1 MEASGAEL
9 LTLSDLLRRS
19 RPLSGAASLSSS
31 TSRRIPVPNPREEP
45 TTENPSLTLKI
56 LVPLNHP
63 VVLVGTVILPVYD
76 EKGLSIPFK
85 CPSSNS
91 ACFRFSDGTSTVCCD
106 VLNFGVPMLGE
117 KIRVL
122 AFNFIPF
129 KHGGGFL
136 EIVKWSFSSSSMAGL
151 RPCSSIASFPLTSG
165 AITAFED
172 GAKARYNVLGAV
184 ESVSPVFIVPCSM
197 TMESNGRHLRG
208 FLVEFMICGC
218 QLCKSKVPLKELVN
232 SSFESHSYSEAV
244 FVYFCGSASRWHPA
258 ITKLISSVVVLSG
271 LKKKLM
277 YIEKEE
283 SQLVFVVT
291 EKSLLHLLGMPRKWS
306 THVKTGI
313 KGEGECG
320 HYSGIVRGMYM
331 QGMVVE
337 LDKEVWLLLTGQQ
350 LILPHSIRIGAL
362 IAVKNAHFVRAKFA
376 FTEVLILGHCFKSSI
391 MVGSFS
397 PLETGCHVKPQ
408 MQSLLGIFIASL
420 AFSAR
425 LWMLLA
431 VSCFLKKFAGILPEK
446 EILGSKRK
454 EGLSQAYARSCLP
467 SWAIRSQHGV
477 FLELC
482 KHVSASCKC
491 GPQPY
496 DSELKLVVPLST
508 FILYCEAMR
517 SKMPQGRGQA
527 CQESDKSDKSCC
539 LCFGGGTHSESVR
552 RIIPSQDIGII
563 LFGTLKISPAS
574 GRLQLFDATGSV
586 DVLIPD
592 LPSTWKSNGIYEVS
606 EYSIIIEGMP
616 QTASG
621 HSKEHHFSSL
631 SCKSIFNCTA
641 LLRKMSMGIFVY
653 FHLRNATYR
662 DFSFRSCDVP
672 KDEHEELSGKF
683 HVLQVVHKFPVLQ
696 KFPGDLVISERS
708 SAFVEAIIL
717 PWDLFL
723 AGNNGGEHFSEAMKS
738 LSNHWARV
746 SRKRQKTDGISTTLS
761 SGSLDDVNNFRSDRS
776 AFSISS
782 RDGEIDGLID
792 INSYK
797 IPCLA
802 TVRNS
807 NKMVL
812 VSSGILYST
821 KREAKTG
828 SCCKPSTQKILMEF
842 KFSNLSQYQ
851 GLQIDGYYIVKHH
864 GKNSSF
870 RFLDSDY
877 AWGEKILITSETKLR
892 SLSIFSSDTPL
903 DNGSS
908 SDAPLGKSH
917 FSTNE
922 IFLGYEIRIPAKAY
936 ADYSSVTCSEIHL
949 VAYKDLLGPLELDL
963 KEIQCQFTK
972 MNYSL
977 ETVNLSRCNGTNVS
991 LPLSSKAPGFGF
1003 PFPDGNLICIRGD
1016 VISVHNIKSHKSL
1029 VNSNCWGN
1037 WHGDISSVSIHILN
1051 GNHTVEIF
1059 GSLRKHAFPI
1069 GLGPGVNATFYRILK
1084 LSAQNRFMLTPISFI
1099 EIDSVRMVN
1108 DHFPCHANTCST
1120 SDSSIVPTVASSCL
1134 ISQLVP
1140 CSSSN
1145 SIQLRCR
1152 VVDVGMLILERDGR
1166 SGSLK
1171 SKLKCRAP
1179 PPFNIPIAAFV
1190 VEDGSSSC
1198 VCWANGEQASTLLR
1212 LSETL
1217 PRTALGSS
1225 YWALKWVGGGNN
1237 TCGSSY
1243 YSLERILKKHGR
1255 ITMKNYGSSIES
1267 CQDLSFSVSSENVL
1281 SNSDESLL
1289 QYVIFNACLGVD
1301 LTIVGNNMDS
1311 AAVKKLQEQ
1320 HSLHVDTEL
1329 DSFQHL
1335 WAREVHRSDPLKEA
1349 RRTIEE
1355 LLAGNCYDEQIS
1367 C

>member
-76 EKGLSIPFK
+76 EKGDSSIPFK

-723 AGNNGGEHFSEAMKS
+723 AG
-738 LSNHWARV
+738 
-746 SRKRQKTDGISTTLS
+746 
-761 SGSLDDVNNFRSDRS
+761 SLDDVNNFRSDRS

-828 SCCKPSTQKILMEF
+828 SCCKPSTQKIMMEF

-936 ADYSSVTCSEIHL
+936 ADYSSV
-949 VAYKDLLGPLELDL
+949 
-963 KEIQCQFTK
+963 
-972 MNYSL
+972 
-977 ETVNLSRCNGTNVS
+977 
-991 LPLSSKAPGFGF
+991 
-1003 PFPDGNLICIRGD
+1003 
-1016 VISVHNIKSHKSL
+1016 
-1029 VNSNCWGN
+1029 
-1037 WHGDISSVSIHILN
+1037 
-1051 GNHTVEIF
+1051 EIF

-1099 EIDSVRMVN
+1099 EIDSVRM
-1108 DHFPCHANTCST
+1108 
-1120 SDSSIVPTVASSCL
+1120 
-1134 ISQLVP
+1134 
-1140 CSSSN
+1140 
-1145 SIQLRCR
+1145 

-1243 YSLERILKKHGR
+1243 YYLERILKKHGR

>member
-1 MEASGAEL
+1 MHRVQETTSVSIKKALCFPALSLRQSPLFRLSSPHSSVLRFDGSKLGAALLQSSMEASGAEL

-76 EKGLSIPFK
+76 EKGDSSIPFK

-425 LWMLLA
+425 LWWGLF
-431 VSCFLKKFAGILPEK
+431 VKVLPEGRTITGVCK
-446 EILGSKRK
+446 IMLAFMGNSFAVTFGAAWSILGAVLYPSLLLFFTVRLCGPKCHK
-454 EGLSQAYARSCLP
+454 EG
-467 SWAIRSQHGV
+467 
-477 FLELC
+477 
-482 KHVSASCKC
+482 
-491 GPQPY
+491 
-496 DSELKLVVPLST
+496 DKLVKNQIRVIKVAAFALEEELT
-508 FILYCEAMR
+508 
-517 SKMPQGRGQA
+517 
-527 CQESDKSDKSCC
+527 
-539 LCFGGGTHSESVR
+539 
-552 RIIPSQDIGII
+552 
-563 LFGTLKISPAS
+563 ISPAS

-616 QTASG
+616 QTASETFP
-621 HSKEHHFSSL
+621 SVLVMSL
-631 SCKSIFNCTA
+631 
-641 LLRKMSMGIFVY
+641 KMSM
-653 FHLRNATYR
+653 RNLVGNSTCYR
-662 DFSFRSCDVP
+662 WCT
-672 KDEHEELSGKF
+672 
-683 HVLQVVHKFPVLQ
+683 
-696 KFPGDLVISERS
+696 S
-708 SAFVEAIIL
+708 S
-717 PWDLFL
+717 LF
-723 AGNNGGEHFSEAMKS
+723 
-738 LSNHWARV
+738 
-746 SRKRQKTDGISTTLS
+746 
-761 SGSLDDVNNFRSDRS
+761 
-776 AFSISS
+776 
-782 RDGEIDGLID
+782 
-792 INSYK
+792 YK
-797 IPCLA
+797 
-802 TVRNS
+802 RNS

-828 SCCKPSTQKILMEF
+828 SCCKPSTQKIMMEF

-977 ETVNLSRCNGTNVS
+977 ETV
-991 LPLSSKAPGFGF
+991 
-1003 PFPDGNLICIRGD
+1003 
-1016 VISVHNIKSHKSL
+1016 
-1029 VNSNCWGN
+1029 
-1037 WHGDISSVSIHILN
+1037 
-1051 GNHTVEIF
+1051 EIF

-1099 EIDSVRMVN
+1099 EIDSVRM
-1108 DHFPCHANTCST
+1108 DQ
-1120 SDSSIVPTVASSCL
+1120 
-1134 ISQLVP
+1134 QLSENRP
-1140 CSSSN
+1140 GHGS
-1145 SIQLRCR
+1145 
-1152 VVDVGMLILERDGR
+1152 VGMFIGVFVAVVVLGGVAVLIGYFCSGKRGAGNSEYGTDMEWWAERKCASCIDGR
-1166 SGSLK
+1166 TLDEE
-1171 SKLKCRAP
+1171 
-1179 PPFNIPIAAFV
+1179 IPVPAKA
-1190 VEDGSSSC
+1190 E
-1198 VCWANGEQASTLLR
+1198 A
-1212 LSETL
+1212 
-1217 PRTALGSS
+1217 
-1225 YWALKWVGGGNN
+1225 K
-1237 TCGSSY
+1237 
-1243 YSLERILKKHGR
+1243 
-1255 ITMKNYGSSIES
+1255 
-1267 CQDLSFSVSSENVL
+1267 
-1281 SNSDESLL
+1281 
-1289 QYVIFNACLGVD
+1289 
-1301 LTIVGNNMDS
+1301 
-1311 AAVKKLQEQ
+1311 
-1320 HSLHVDTEL
+1320 
-1329 DSFQHL
+1329 
-1335 WAREVHRSDPLKEA
+1335 KEA
-1349 RRTIEE
+1349 
-1355 LLAGNCYDEQIS
+1355 A
-1367 C
+1367 